1 MMWTRFEGLLT
12 LCRMLIVLSF
22 AFFQIACST
31 ANSFDTGERHTVSL
45 TVVFMDEAQLQAKW
59 TALSGKPAVKLSPR
73 LVLETQKRTEHVLG
87 FYDYVNRT
95 LYSPKMNFEVCGHEL
110 HHAVLGPFHYER
122 Y

>member
-1 MMWTRFEGLLT
+1 MWTRFEGLLA
-12 LCRMLIVLSF
+12 LCRMLIILSC

-59 TALSGKPAVKLSPR
+59 TALSGKPAVMLSPR

-95 LYSPKMNFEVCGHEL
+95 LYCPKMNFEVCGHEL